1 MINKL
6 QLRKVIKFDAEK
18 SKVWNSLVNPEIIK
32 EYLFGT
38 EVISDWEAG
47 SRMIFH
53 GEWNGSVFN
62 DKGNIL
68 AIEPEKLLKYNYWS
82 IFSGL
87 DDKEDNYTV
96 ITYQLKE
103 EGGQIVLLLT
113 QEGFKDKHAKEHS
126 EMSWDMIL
134 EKMKEIVEE

>member
-1 MINKL
+1 MNKL
-6 QLRKVIKFDAEK
+6 QLRKVIKFNADR
-18 SKVWNSLVNPEIIK
+18 SKVWDALVNPEIIK

-38 EVISDWEAG
+38 EVISDWEVG

-53 GEWNGSVFN
+53 GEWNGSEFN

-87 DDKEDNYTV
+87 DDKEENYSV

-103 EGGQIVLLLT
+103 EGGQTVLLLT
-113 QEGFKDKHAKEHS
+113 QEGFNDKHAKEHS

>member
-1 MINKL
+1 MNKL
-6 QLRKVIKFDAEK
+6 QLRKVIKFDADK
-18 SKVWNSLVNPEIIK
+18 SKVWDALVNPEIIK

-53 GEWNGSVFN
+53 GEWNGSEFN

-68 AIEPEKLLKYNYWS
+68 AIEPGKML
-82 IFSGL
+82 FSGL
-87 DDKEDNYTV
+87 DDKEENYSV
-96 ITYQLKE
+96 ITYQLEE

-113 QEGFKDKHAKEHS
+113 QEGFKDRHAKEHS